1 MSESIFDRIRAAE
14 GTVLDRPT
22 FHADSD
28 REEEKLDGGVIWKL
42 ERAQFFN
49 ELDDPAWD
57 AFIEGDWTRVLEIFT
72 GEREWIRGEV
82 ARYAR
87 RGLRFRRLRIVED
100 PPTPYLQWESHSHR
114 IFVECG
120 HDIRALDAAEV
131 AGLERAAALPEL
143 MVYGDRVLYQVR
155 YDEGWTPIGAK
166 RVDDRDLVTEAA
178 AAVAAL
184 WKRSEPFPD
193 YFRRVISPLATPD
206 TRRGDTR

>member
-1 MSESIFDRIRAAE
+1 MTDSIFDRIRSAE
-14 GTVLDRPT
+14 GLLLDRPT
-22 FHADSD
+22 YHADSD
-28 REEEKLDGGVIWKL
+28 DEEKKLDGGVVWKL

-49 ELDDPAWD
+49 EVGDEAWD
-57 AFIEGDWTRVLEIFT
+57 AFVAGDWARVLEIFES
-72 GEREWIRGEV
+72 ERAAIRRDV
-82 ARYAR
+82 ARYGR
-87 RGLRFRRLRIVED
+87 QGVRFRRLRIVGD

-143 MVYGDRVLYQVR
+143 MVYGDCVLYQVR

-193 YFRRVISPLATPD
+193 YFRRCIAELPAPQPAG
-206 TRRGDTR
+206 GD